1 MNLVFMLMLLLSQ
14 AAMADMTTRK
24 TYSENCQGPACPARQ
39 EGGVGGVGSSSTDVR
54 EAPEQDKKS
63 PHPTAG
69 AGGEPPGALFKNQ
82 PPKQNRKSP
91 KPTSGAGGEPPGAA
105 YKNRPAPAPTITPK

>member
-14 AAMADMTTRK
+14 AAMADVTTRK

-39 EGGVGGVGSSSTDVR
+39 EAGVGGVGSSSTDAR
-54 EAPEQDKKS
+54 EALEQDKKS
-63 PHPTAG
+63 PQPTAG